1 MPIMRSACL
10 ATSTL
15 FSILLLTPLPAAW
28 GKSWCARPL
37 IVHEWGV
44 QVFAANGAA
53 SGPQVRAALPPYFHA
68 QAGPAT
74 NTARVCDLPPDSGD
88 RDLPVMHFYAPA
100 GDDRIPLGLAVG
112 FAQGAATRWYPQVDA
127 LRQEQAANSASA
139 QQFRLGLVK
148 ARSELKPFGV
158 RPRLPDDPTRQL
170 QWNSLTLT
178 RNPLHPSLPTDV
190 DWVQKARALKET
202 LWVNG
207 ASESERFVFFE
218 AKTRER
224 VALKLARGDRYTS
237 TFRHYILSNTGAF
250 PVHDVFVLHREG
262 STLFVFA
269 APSIPA
275 GASAGFALE
284 EHRVADQ
291 NASTRVA
298 LRNRLVAAGSS
309 ADATCVMGRDPAKPV
324 ETASSHTLFADE
336 AEALLR
342 VWGAAL
348 FDQPG
353 TTIVYREDRA
363 YLDQAM
369 PLSLFTDMFHWVE
382 LHRAGL
388 ALWQGVVLP

>member
-1 MPIMRSACL
+1 MLTMRNACL
-10 ATSTL
+10 ATATL
-15 FSILLLTPLPAAW
+15 FAVLLLTPLSVAW

-44 QVFAANGAA
+44 QVFTASGAA
-53 SGPQVRAALPPYFHA
+53 SGAQARATLPPYFHA

-74 NTARVCDLPPDSGD
+74 SAARVCDLPPDSGE
-88 RDLPVMHFYAPA
+88 RDLPVMHFYARE

-112 FAQGAATRWYPQVDA
+112 FTQGAATRFYPQVDA
-127 LRQEQAANSASA
+127 FRQEQAANSASA
-139 QQFRLGLVK
+139 QQIRLGLVK

-178 RNPLHPSLPTDV
+178 RAPLHPALPTDV
-190 DWVQKARALKET
+190 DWVQNARALKET

-207 ASESERFVFFE
+207 ATESERFVFFE

-224 VALKLARGDRYTS
+224 VALKLLRGDRYTNK
-237 TFRHYILSNTGAF
+237 FRHYVLSNPSPF

-262 STLFVFA
+262 NTLFVFE
-269 APSIPA
+269 APAIPA

-291 NASTRVA
+291 NASTRIA
-298 LRNRLVAAGSS
+298 LRNRLVAAASE
-309 ADATCVMGRDPAKPV
+309 DPTCVMGRDPAKPV
-324 ETASSHTLFADE
+324 ESASGHTLFADE
-336 AEALLR
+336 ADALLR

-363 YLDQAM
+363 YLDQVM

>member
-1 MPIMRSACL
+1 MMRNACL

-15 FSILLLTPLPAAW
+15 FAGLLLTPLSVAW

-44 QVFAANGAA
+44 QVFTANGAA
-53 SGPQVRAALPPYFHA
+53 SGAQVRTTLPPYFHA
-68 QAGPAT
+68 QAGVAASA
-74 NTARVCDLPPDSGD
+74 ARVSDLPPDSGM
-88 RDLPVMHFYAPA
+88 RDLPVLHFYAPA

-127 LRQEQAANSASA
+127 RRQEEAANSPSA
-139 QQFRLGLVK
+139 LQIRLGLVK

-178 RNPLHPSLPTDV
+178 RTPLHPAPPTDV
-190 DWVQKARALKET
+190 DWVGQARALKET

-218 AKTRER
+218 AKTREL
-224 VALKLARGDRYTS
+224 VALKLLRGDRYTNK
-237 TFRHYILSNTGAF
+237 FRHYILSNTSAF
-250 PVHDVFVLHREG
+250 PVHDVFVIHREG
-262 STLFVFA
+262 NTLFVFE

-275 GASAGFALE
+275 AASAGFALE
-284 EHRVADQ
+284 EHRVADP
-291 NASTRVA
+291 NVGARIA
-298 LRNRLVAAGSS
+298 LRKRLVAARSEDS
-309 ADATCVMGRDPAKPV
+309 LCVMGRDPAKPV
-324 ETASSHTLFADE
+324 ESASGHTLFADE
-336 AEALLR
+336 AEELLR

>member
-1 MPIMRSACL
+1 MRNAGL
-10 ATSTL
+10 ATPTL
-15 FSILLLTPLPAAW
+15 LAALLLTPLSVAW

-44 QVFAANGAA
+44 QVFDANGAA
-53 SGPQVRAALPPYFHA
+53 SGSRARVTLPSHFHA
-68 QAGPAT
+68 QAGAAT
-74 NTARVCDLPPDSGD
+74 SAARVSDLPPDSGE
-88 RDLPVMHFYAPA
+88 RDLPIMHFYARE
-100 GDDRIPLGLAVG
+100 GDDRIPIGLAVG
-112 FAQGAATRWYPQVDA
+112 FAEGAATRWYPQVDA
-127 LRQEQAANSASA
+127 FRQEQAANSPAA
-139 QQFRLGLVK
+139 LQIRLGLVK

-178 RNPLHPSLPTDV
+178 RTPLHPSPSTDV
-190 DWVQKARALKET
+190 DWVGQARALKET

-207 ASESERFVFFE
+207 ATESERFVFFE

-224 VALKLARGDRYTS
+224 VALKLLRGNRYTD
-237 TFRHYILSNTGAF
+237 TFRHYILRNTSAF
-250 PVHDVFVLHREG
+250 PVHDVFVVHREG
-262 STLFVFA
+262 NALFVFQ

-284 EHRVADQ
+284 EHRVAVADQ
-291 NASTRVA
+291 GARTRVA
-298 LRNRLVAAGSS
+298 LRNQLVAVRNEGS
-309 ADATCVMGRDPAKPV
+309 TCVMGRDPARPV
-324 ETASSHTLFADE
+324 ESSSDHTLFADE

-342 VWGAAL
+342 VWGTAL

-353 TTIVYREDRA
+353 TTIAYREDRA

-388 ALWQGVVLP
+388 ALWQGIVLP